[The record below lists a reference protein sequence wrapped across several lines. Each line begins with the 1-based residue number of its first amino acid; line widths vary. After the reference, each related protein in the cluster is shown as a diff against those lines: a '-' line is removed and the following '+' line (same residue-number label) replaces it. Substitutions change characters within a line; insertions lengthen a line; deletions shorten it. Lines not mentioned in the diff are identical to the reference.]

1 MNRVKYKATL
11 DDIPA
16 IDAKRLHTS
25 TLASSVAKQVRYLKC
40 KT

>member
-1 MNRVKYKATL
+1 MKYKATL

-25 TLASSVAKQVRYLKC
+25 NLASAVAKQVRYLKC